1 MLEHHELTALDPNN
15 PYVPFNT
22 GCYSLNLEIPGGGT
36 RRMITYIPEGTQPSA
51 AGVFLLPPSGV
62 SAEEFLE
69 KSNWKDIADGEE
81 TKEKLV
87 EVLTS
92 DFSNY
97 QKGDS
102 VTVIANT
109 SVGFTASLYGYL
121 LPLAVMV
128 VTLIAILSLTKSEGA
143 AALSALGI
151 LIPYYL
157 LVYLFRSKLKKRL
170 SFEIQS

>member
-1 MLEHHELTALDPNN
+1 MSNKIKH
-15 PYVPFNT
+15 
-22 GCYSLNLEIPGGGT
+22 
-36 RRMITYIPEGTQPSA
+36 
-51 AGVFLLPPSGV
+51 AGIVD
-62 SAEEFLE
+62 SAENGCVKVRILQSLACSGC
-69 KSNWKDIADGEE
+69 KVAAHCNASE

-102 VTVIANT
+102 VTLVADT

-157 LVYLFRSKLKKRL
+157 LVYLFRNKLKKRL